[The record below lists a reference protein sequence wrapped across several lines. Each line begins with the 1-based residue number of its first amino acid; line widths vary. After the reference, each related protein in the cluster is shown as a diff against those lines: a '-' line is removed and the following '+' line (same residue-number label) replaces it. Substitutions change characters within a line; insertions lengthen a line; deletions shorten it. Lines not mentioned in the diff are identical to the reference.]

1 MVEKPLP
8 TVLSMQENKINILS
22 TRPLS
27 RSLVAEAL
35 QQGIVIDE
43 LSFIE
48 TEPIQTV
55 EVQQEIEQAYLQSA
69 TVVFTSM
76 NAVTAV
82 LAWQDDQQPDW
93 VIYCMGNTTKKLLQ
107 ESFGMHSVAGTAN
120 NAAELAE
127 RIAEESDTD
136 EVIFFCGEQRRD
148 ELPAILRKRGIDV
161 QEIMVYETIHTPHK
175 VDKQYQGILFYSP
188 SAVASFF
195 SKNKVAEQ
203 TILFAI
209 GNTTAKTIQQYCNNT
224 IIIGKA
230 PGKEE
235 LVQQAMEYFS

>member
-1 MVEKPLP
+1 MP
-8 TVLSMQENKINILS
+8 QNKIHILS
-22 TRPLS
+22 TRPLNA
-27 RSLVAEAL
+27 SLVAEAATA
-35 QQGIVIDE
+35 GIAVDQ

-48 TEPIQTV
+48 TEPIQDIAT
-55 EVQQEIEQAYLQSA
+55 QQEIEQAYLQSA

-76 NAVTAV
+76 NAVDAV
-82 LAWQDDQQPDW
+82 VAWQDGQQPDW

-107 ESFGMHSVAGTAN
+107 ESFGTHSVVGTAN

-127 RIAEESDTD
+127 LIAEESDAE

-148 ELPAILRKRGIDV
+148 ELPAILRKKGIDV
-161 QEIMVYETIHTPHK
+161 QEILVYETIHTPHK
-175 VDKQYQGILFYSP
+175 ISKEYQAVLFYSP
-188 SAVASFF
+188 SAVSSFF
-195 SKNKVAEQ
+195 SNNKVPAQ

-224 IIIGKA
+224 IIVGKA

-235 LVQQAMEYFS
+235 LVRQAMEFFS

>member
-1 MVEKPLP
+1 MP
-8 TVLSMQENKINILS
+8 ENKIHILS
-22 TRPLS
+22 TRPLNK
-27 RSLVAEAL
+27 SLVQEANAG
-35 QQGIVIDE
+35 GISIDE

-48 TEPIQTV
+48 TEAIQDIAT
-55 EVQQEIEQAYLQSA
+55 QQEIEQAYLQSS

-76 NAVTAV
+76 NAVDAV
-82 LAWQDDQQPDW
+82 VAWQDGQLPDW
-93 VIYCMGNTTKKLLQ
+93 VIYCMGNTTKQKLK
-107 ESFGMHSVAGTAN
+107 ENFGDHSVVGTAN

-127 RIAEESDTD
+127 LIAEESDTE

-148 ELPAILRKRGIDV
+148 ELPAILRNKGIEV
-161 QEIMVYETIHTPHK
+161 QEIIVYETIHTPHK
-175 VDKQYQGILFYSP
+175 ISKDYQAILFYSP
-188 SAVASFF
+188 SAVSSFF
-195 SKNKVAEQ
+195 SNNKIPEQ

-235 LVQQAMEYFS
+235 LVRQAMEYFT

>member
-1 MVEKPLP
+1 LP
-8 TVLSMQENKINILS
+8 IVSEMQENKINILS
-22 TRPLS
+22 TRPLDG
-27 RSLVAEAL
+27 SLLEEAL
-35 QQGIVIDE
+35 QQGILIDV

-48 TEPIQTV
+48 TEPIYTT
-55 EVQQEIEQAYLQSA
+55 EVQQEIEQAYLQSS

-82 LAWQDDQQPDW
+82 LAQQDYQQPDW

-107 ESFGMHSVAGTAN
+107 ESFGEHSVAGTAN

-148 ELPAILRKRGIDV
+148 ELPDILRKQNINV
-161 QEIMVYETIHTPHK
+161 QEIVVYETIHTPHK
-175 VDKQYQGILFYSP
+175 INKQYHGILFYSP
-188 SAVASFF
+188 SAVTSFF
-195 SKNKVAEQ
+195 SNNKVAEQ

-224 IIIGKA
+224 IIVGKS

-235 LVQQAMEYFS
+235 LVRQAIEYFS